1 VARLG
6 FGGAGEWL
14 GSSASVPAA
23 TRRTSDGCGRARC
36 GSASVVVA
44 RMHSSREGRKAGEE
58 MRTDVRGPPISGS
71 GFVVGEGAGRLVVLG
86 RKAKWVGGLHR
97 PVEKG

>member
-1 VARLG
+1 
-6 FGGAGEWL
+6 
-14 GSSASVPAA
+14 
-23 TRRTSDGCGRARC
+23 
-36 GSASVVVA
+36 
-44 RMHSSREGRKAGEE
+44 

-71 GFVVGEGAGRLVVLG
+71 GFVVGEGAGRLVVLD